1 MFQCHSRT
9 QIGEVISKHCFS
21 LCQHALVVTRG
32 LVTGSA
38 LSATKH
44 SREWHKK
51 REQTETGKS
60 ALQKC
65 HVLLPKAV
73 SLSLSL
79 SLLLSRSVS
88 SLLRV
93 PRDLRVI
100 APRTTSSKVLATHSY
115 DTTSKGQG
123 GGGQAQTQT

>member
-1 MFQCHSRT
+1 MFQCHSHT
-9 QIGEVISKHCFS
+9 QIGEVTSKHCFS

-79 SLLLSRSVS
+79 LLSRSVS

-123 GGGQAQTQT
+123 GRGGETQT